1 MTTTPDTDIREL
13 KELITSRFDQI
24 ERRFDQ
30 IDQKVNNLTEDVNAL
45 KVNVGK
51 IEARLEEWKP
61 SIYKISDLAEKVGEL
76 KNWRQIALIVISAT
90 VAASM
95 GWFLHSGKP

>member
-13 KELITSRFDQI
+13 RERITSRFDQI
-24 ERRFDQ
+24 E
-30 IDQKVNNLTEDVNAL
+30 QKVNKLTENVNAL
-45 KVNVGK
+45 KMNVVK

-61 SIYKISDLAEKVGEL
+61 SIYKISNLAEKVGEL

-90 VAASM
+90 VAATM